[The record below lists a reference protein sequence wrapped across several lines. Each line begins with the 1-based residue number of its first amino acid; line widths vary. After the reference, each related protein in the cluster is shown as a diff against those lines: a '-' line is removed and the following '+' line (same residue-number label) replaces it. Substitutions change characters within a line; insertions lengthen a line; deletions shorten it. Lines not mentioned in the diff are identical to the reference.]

1 MVEPEFYVKQQIIR
15 IRATLIVIQ
24 LIITNF
30 QFNLQLQNQ
39 LIIKLNKQQYL
50 RKKQN
55 KQIHKYYLI
64 QQLGTFIFYK
74 IILLTK
80 RQELNTRNFGQIL
93 IMMSQEQI
101 QKNMEKK
108 NNDQS
113 KFIQSITGLE
123 ESANCSREGVPFIK
137 NFDEMPL
144 QGVKKRRKL
153 FSMDEDRFE
162 LEKRNLKQTEID
174 IQSDQQESKILK
186 EGSKRSIS
194 NSQANL
200 EMSQH
205 IIKASLKNIQLQ
217 KIDDD
222 ALLKQ
227 EEKKNINHNKQKAQ
241 SEKQNY
247 SSQYSRSELEN
258 SKNDDVSIEET
269 HKRNSK
275 SNSNVQ
281 DQEGDNETFED
292 SEEEEDEED
301 SYAAMSEDQ
310 QKQIQQIEKLLDLQS
325 NIKKRGK
332 KSKYAL
338 QNTSA
343 MMTFNNEQ
351 QKKTETNTELKKA
364 STLTTKEGA
373 NKQWKELLI
382 LSRVKKFV
390 YKIKQYQ
397 MFSKFSNLNTTQLK
411 CIGDQSYDTQQF
423 LTKRKQ
429 SMILNTHQAKFLKF
443 FVCFF
448 QGLKVLNIFS
458 SFSVITPNT
467 NFALIWNIVLFFT
480 ITMQNICIPLRMSF
494 GLDYMHEINFYILY
508 LIPSIIM
515 NLDLILNFFTAF
527 YDQGVLVTNKKKIMK
542 NYFQMQF
549 WIDFVTNFSFVLIV
563 TNQSFFLVDWIFMI
577 KILQIPDYLNKIDEH
592 FQLEQRFNTI
602 FQLAKLFILNFFMA
616 HYICCGFHYVAVQEI
631 KSGQSGT
638 WIDSLQLSN
647 PNDYYTRYINSIYF
661 SFITMITVGYGDIT
675 PKTNYEKIY
684 VTVVI
689 SLSCGLFG
697 YSINTIGSIF
707 QEKSRREQN
716 FRSIKFSITNY
727 MRKRNISR
735 NLQHLVLKNL
745 EYKNQIETCGDLNGE
760 QILNTLNEQLKNDV
774 KEEYFFKILNEAKL
788 FRLNF
793 SRDCLKKLALKMRE
807 QLISPGEIIYKENT
821 FNGNIYFLI
830 NGQIEFYFENK
841 NSKKSHILS
850 SIKHYQNGS
859 IFNQMGFFC
868 NFTTSSNARAAKTA
882 TSLCYVSYEDF
893 KQVLQEYPLD
903 YEALCKIKDNL
914 SIYSRMNDIL
924 CFSCNNY
931 GHFSNECPK
940 YFPINF
946 QQSKILYIYDQ
957 TEANQRKLQVRLR
970 NFKCN
975 SVQLIQPF
983 RSRLVKYRMDVMQ
996 LLTQQVNQ
1004 SNFETQGSRQSVSDK
1019 RFTKQMV
1026 KFKYDNSCDQ
1036 YVEMPSS
1043 DEDYYQCEDEDDDED
1058 EDDEDYELEL
1068 EEYQKS
1074 QISKMSEA
1082 VKDTENNDYE
1092 IKSSF
1097 RRIAADEDS
1106 RLQAEYHK
1114 DIYSKND
1121 RNQMD
1126 AKSDFQTQTQT
1137 EKLGSYQDSFQEKK
1151 ISTNNAFTNESDM
1164 DPKSH
1169 VTNTP
1174 TLHKRELDSRKN
1186 SNYTSISKNTKYR
1199 ESREGDDSYLKR
1211 RHSNLIYEE
1220 KSKVSEEDY
1229 DQDED
1234 EDEDD
1239 ERYDSY
1245 QDNEK
1250 DQKSEYILTLL
1261 QQNQVQRSNSAS
1273 SSKKNIQ
1280 TSSNKQALKNGSR
1293 SEMNSLYQDKQESLY
1308 NNNNT
1313 RSIVSITKQASNI
1326 SQGGGRNS
1334 ALGMKK
1340 KMTQQ
1345 ISSSIRNSSKQLSI
1359 NMKQGTLDY
1368 LNSVHFSINNQSEY
1382 EKTFKSQSSM
1392 DPVQYKASQQNF
1404 SSTACIRAKSHTGG
1418 ALVNSMQ
1425 EVQKSKSN
1433 KNLNNAAN
1441 ENTKPSMKRM
1451 QTVSERHSKLMKDPL
1466 SSRIPLYDEGFSAIK
1481 EFEVYFP
1488 INNLKS
1494 VMKKL
1499 KLYQLKTIIQL
1510 KKEQPKKKKAK
1521 AKRKIKNS
1529 ESKKRSTS
1537 KNSKIPACT
1546 NVYQP
1551 ANNLEHKL
1559 SINAPLIKN
1568 ELQNLV
1574 Q

>member
-1 MVEPEFYVKQQIIR
+1 MIKQ
-15 IRATLIVIQ
+15 
-24 LIITNF
+24 
-30 QFNLQLQNQ
+30 
-39 LIIKLNKQQYL
+39 Y
-50 RKKQN
+50 
-55 KQIHKYYLI
+55 
-64 QQLGTFIFYK
+64 
-74 IILLTK
+74 
-80 RQELNTRNFGQIL
+80 
-93 IMMSQEQI
+93 
-101 QKNMEKK
+101 
-108 NNDQS
+108 
-113 KFIQSITGLE
+113 FIQSITGLE
-123 ESANCSREGVPFIK
+123 ESANCSREGIPFIK

-153 FSMDEDRFE
+153 FAMDEDRTE
-162 LEKRNLKQTEID
+162 LEKRNQKLTDND
-174 IQSDQQESKILK
+174 IQSDQQQESRIFK

-194 NSQANL
+194 NSQVNL
-200 EMSQH
+200 EISQH
-205 IIKASLKNIQLQ
+205 LVKASLRNIQIQ
-217 KIDDD
+217 KNDDD
-222 ALLKQ
+222 NILLKQ
-227 EEKKNINHNKQKAQ
+227 EDKKIINLKAQ

-247 SSQYSRSELEN
+247 SSPQSRSDFDM
-258 SKNDDVSIEET
+258 SKNDDLSIGET
-269 HKRNSK
+269 QKRNSK
-275 SNSNVQ
+275 SNSNEQ
-281 DQEGDNETFED
+281 DQDNENDTFED
-292 SEEEEDEED
+292 SDEEEEEED
-301 SYAAMSEDQ
+301 SYATMSEDQ
-310 QKQIQQIEKLLDLQS
+310 QKQIQQIEKLLELQQ
-325 NIKKRGK
+325 NIQKRGK

-343 MMTFNNEQ
+343 MMTFNNDMQNQKETNNDL
-351 QKKTETNTELKKA
+351 KKT

-390 YKIKQYQ
+390 YKMKQYQ
-397 MFSKFSNLNTTQLK
+397 MFSKFSNLNTIQLK
-411 CIGDQSYDTQQF
+411 CIGDQSYDTQSF
-423 LTKRKQ
+423 LSKRKQ
-429 SMILNTHQAKFLKF
+429 SLILNSSQAKFLKLF
-443 FVCFF
+443 LCIF
-448 QGLKVLNIFS
+448 QSFKIFNIFS

-467 NFALIWNIVLFFT
+467 NFALLWNIVLFFT

-494 GLDYMHEINFYILY
+494 GLDYMQDIKFYILY

-563 TNQSFFLVDWIFMI
+563 NNQSFFLVDWIFMI

-602 FQLAKLFILNFFMA
+602 FQLAKLFLLNFFMA

-631 KSGQSGT
+631 KSGSSAT
-638 WIDSLQLSN
+638 WIDALQLAN
-647 PNDYYTRYINSIYF
+647 PDDYYTRYINSIYF

-675 PKTNYEKIY
+675 PKTDYEKIY

-774 KEEYFFKILNEAKL
+774 KEEYFFKILNEVKL

-793 SRDCLKKLALKMRE
+793 SRDCLKKLALKMKE

-830 NGQIEFYFENK
+830 NGYIEFYFENT
-841 NSKKSHILS
+841 NNKKSHILS
-850 SIKHYQNGS
+850 SIKHSQNGAV
-859 IFNQMGFFC
+859 FNQMGFFC
-868 NFTTSSNARAAKTA
+868 NSVTSSNARAAKAA
-882 TSLCYVSYEDF
+882 TSLCYVSFEDF

-946 QQSKILYIYDQ
+946 QQSKILYKYEQ
-957 TEANQRKLQVRLR
+957 TEPNLRKLQVRLR

-975 SVQLIQPF
+975 SVQLIQAF
-983 RSRLVKYRMDVMQ
+983 RVRLVKYRMDVMQ
-996 LLTQQVNQ
+996 ILTQQVNH
-1004 SNFETQGSRQSVSDK
+1004 SNFESQGSRQSVSDK
-1019 RFTKQMV
+1019 RFIKQMV
-1026 KFKYDNSCDQ
+1026 KFQYDNAADQ

-1043 DEDYYQCEDEDDDED
+1043 DEEYYQCEDEEDDED

-1082 VKDTENNDYE
+1082 VKDGENNDYE

-1097 RRIAADEDS
+1097 RKIAADEDS
-1106 RLQAEYHK
+1106 RLQAECYR
-1114 DIYSKND
+1114 DIYSKNE
-1121 RNQMD
+1121 RTQMD

-1151 ISTNNAFTNESDM
+1151 VSTNNAFTNESDM

-1174 TLHKRELDSRKN
+1174 TIHKRELDSRKN
-1186 SNYTSISKNTKYR
+1186 SNYTSLSKNTKYR
-1199 ESREGDDSYLKR
+1199 ESREGIEDSYLKR
-1211 RHSNLIYEE
+1211 RHSNLVYEE
-1220 KSKVSEEDY
+1220 NSRVSEEDQ
-1229 DQDED
+1229 DQDE
-1234 EDEDD
+1234 EDD
-1239 ERYDSY
+1239 EYYDAY
-1245 QDNEK
+1245 QDNER
-1250 DQKSEYILTLL
+1250 DQKSEYIFTLV

-1368 LNSVHFSINNQSEY
+1368 LNSIHFSINNQSEY

-1418 ALVNSMQ
+1418 LGNNSMQ
-1425 EVQKSKSN
+1425 EVLKVKSG
-1433 KNLNNAAN
+1433 KNLNNMAN
-1441 ENTKPSMKRM
+1441 DNTKPSMKRM

-1466 SSRIPLYDEGFSAIK
+1466 NSRVPLYDEGFSSIK

-1510 KKEQPKKKKAK
+1510 KKEQPKKKKVK

-1529 ESKKRSTS
+1529 EIKKRSNS

-1551 ANNLEHKL
+1551 SNNLEHKL

-1568 ELQNLV
+1568 DLQN
-1574 Q
+1574 QKQ